1 MQWMLATQAILP
13 RILEL
18 YNHSHQDI
26 SYDMVGYRYSDD
38 EIRETMKQ
46 VYAEENYMLDPHG
59 AVGYRALKADL
70 KDGEV
75 GVFLETAHPAKF
87 TETVE
92 SVLGEGT
99 VILPEKLEAFMQG
112 EKLSIPLST
121 EFADF
126 KQFLLN
132 K

>member
-1 MQWMLATQAILP
+1 MDVGAPSNFA

-18 YNHSHQDI
+18 YNHSHLEI
-26 SYDMVGYRYSDD
+26 STDMVGYRYSDK

-46 VYAEENYMLDPHG
+46 VYTEEKYMLDPHG

-70 KDGEV
+70 QDGEV

-99 VILPEKLEAFMQG
+99 VVLPEKLAAFMKG
-112 EKLSIPLST
+112 EKLSVPLST

>member
-1 MQWMLATQAILP
+1 
-13 RILEL
+13 
-18 YNHSHQDI
+18 
-26 SYDMVGYRYSDD
+26 
-38 EIRETMKQ
+38 
-46 VYAEENYMLDPHG
+46 MLDPHG

-70 KDGEV
+70 LEGET

-87 TETVE
+87 TETVDA
-92 SVLGEGT
+92 VLGLGT
-99 VILPEKLEAFMQG
+99 VLLPEKLAAFMKG
-112 EKLSIPLST
+112 VKLSVELST

>member
-1 MQWMLATQAILP
+1 
-13 RILEL
+13 
-18 YNHSHQDI
+18 
-26 SYDMVGYRYSDD
+26 MVGYRYSDN

-46 VYAEENYMLDPHG
+46 VFEEENYMLDPHG
-59 AVGYRALKADL
+59 AIGYRALKADL

-75 GVFLETAHPAKF
+75 GVFLETAHPAKL

-99 VILPEKLEAFMQG
+99 VTLPEQLAEFMKG
-112 EKLSIPLST
+112 EKKSIGLST
-121 EFADF
+121 RFDDF
-126 KQFLLN
+126 KYFLLN

>member
-1 MQWMLATQAILP
+1 
-13 RILEL
+13 
-18 YNHSHQDI
+18 
-26 SYDMVGYRYSDD
+26 MVGYRYSDD

-46 VYAEENYMLDPHG
+46 VYVEKNYLLDPHG

-70 KDGEV
+70 KEGEV

-87 TETVE
+87 TETVD
-92 SVLGEGT
+92 SVLGKGT
-99 VILPEKLEAFMQG
+99 TVLPEKLAAFMKG
-112 EKLSIPLST
+112 EKRSIGLST